1 MSNKSR
7 NQASRR
13 HAPGE
18 TTAAVEPGDHA
29 AWESEREAQRS
40 REQAMAMRSK
50 ATRTQM
56 PVGQTKV
63 QRIFKGNAP
72 KG

>member
-13 HAPGE
+13 HTEAEAKVMEPGE
-18 TTAAVEPGDHA
+18 HPEWG
-29 AWESEREAQRS
+29 SERELQRA
-40 REQAMAMRSK
+40 REQAMASHAK

-56 PVGQTKV
+56 PVGQSKV

-72 KG
+72 RG